1 MAHTLILSA
10 LKVESRTFWSDD
22 WGIKKH
28 QREEKL
34 VIAFVRSEVSSVT
47 SMDSKKEKIN
57 QETEISFVLLKLSPL
72 AFEVGQRK

>member
-1 MAHTLILSA
+1 M
-10 LKVESRTFWSDD
+10 
-22 WGIKKH
+22 
-28 QREEKL
+28 
-34 VIAFVRSEVSSVT
+34 IAFVRSEVSSVT